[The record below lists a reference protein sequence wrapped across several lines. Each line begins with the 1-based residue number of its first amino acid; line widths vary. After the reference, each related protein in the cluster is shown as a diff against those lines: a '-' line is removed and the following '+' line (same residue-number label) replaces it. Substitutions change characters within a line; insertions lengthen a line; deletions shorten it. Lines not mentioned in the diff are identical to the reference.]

1 MSGSDVIRAGSYTK
15 TNIAKRTPV
24 LIGDPLVDAIRQRAF
39 DLKISIADLDR
50 SLGRGKIFRSA
61 RRRLPSPRRLHDAVK
76 ALGGTL
82 IVQWEGRVITRRRV
96 EDAIDTLIDLLDQ
109 IDGDTDLE
117 PELDEEPHDR
127 EADPAEDGIAD
138 KASMA
143 FILAEKARKARLF
156 RR

>member
-1 MSGSDVIRAGSYTK
+1 M
-15 TNIAKRTPV
+15 
-24 LIGDPLVDAIRQRAF
+24 
-39 DLKISIADLDR
+39 
-50 SLGRGKIFRSA
+50 
-61 RRRLPSPRRLHDAVK
+61 
-76 ALGGTL
+76 
-82 IVQWEGRVITRRRV
+82 ITRRRV